1 MNLRTLFRFLY
12 NASYYILCTLLG
24 ALVLVTPSDAVYQ
37 AFKNKQLY
45 NVFVICGCYLLTAIL
60 ASTIYIVRMYTNRQ
74 ILAAI
79 PKTWIPVEKGDVN
92 KKVRKMIAASL
103 GRSAVIAWDSRPRI
117 DQTAPTVVSNSD
129 AREAIVRPET
139 AVEKKRGF
147 GALRK
152 QRSSHTEQD
161 DHIVVIPPTQPV
173 WGDITHDGWSSPESP
188 DFPNVQYITVILE
201 LPHLIEA
208 RAVSVAPPDPN
219 LDFNQPIPNLQAV
232 ELLQRPAHMGLRD
245 YVGYLIGIGILTS
258 PPAASDFL
266 IAYEHARFSTE
277 CLSEH
282 QFRHLMKLFAELLRC
297 IQPLSPAILASLDID
312 QLESDIDDDNSSS
325 STPRSRS
332 QLSADS
338 FSSRSRSRSRSPGE
352 QSVQTAHSRRGGTT
366 GSTPIT
372 KFPEF
377 VAAPATPKSKN
388 RAVSRSPSTNNF
400 AQSRLPYNESSG
412 ESSTSLVSS
421 TQGSVIRLRG
431 ANEEGDLP
439 YTLMVP
445 GPR

>member
-24 ALVLVTPSDAVYQ
+24 ALVLVTPGDAVYQ

-60 ASTIYIVRMYTNRQ
+60 AGTIYIVRMYTNRQ

-117 DQTAPTVVSNSD
+117 DPTPPAVISNAD
-129 AREAIVRPET
+129 AREAIARPET
-139 AVEKKRGF
+139 TVEKKRGL
-147 GALRK
+147 GVLRK
-152 QRSSHTEQD
+152 QRNSNTEKD

-173 WGDITHDGWSSPESP
+173 WGDITHNGWSSPESP
-188 DFPNVQYITVILE
+188 DLPNVQYITVILE

-208 RAVSVAPPDPN
+208 RAVSVAPPD
-219 LDFNQPIPNLQAV
+219 LDSGFNPPIPNLRAV
-232 ELLQRPAHMGLRD
+232 ELLQRPAQMGLRD
-245 YVGYLIGIGILTS
+245 YIGHLINIGIITS
-258 PPAASDFL
+258 PIATEFL
-266 IAYEHARFSTE
+266 LAYEHARFSTL

-282 QFRHLMKLFAELLRC
+282 EFRHLMRLFAELLRG

-312 QLESDIDDDNSSS
+312 QPKSDIDDDNSSS
-325 STPRSRS
+325 FTSRS
-332 QLSADS
+332 QSLLSTN
-338 FSSRSRSRSRSPGE
+338 SSSIRGPSEHRVRTS
-352 QSVQTAHSRRGGTT
+352 HSRTDGTT

-372 KFPEF
+372 RFPEF
-377 VAAPATPKSKN
+377 VEPAAAIRTKKG
-388 RAVSRSPSTNNF
+388 AISRSPSMNSF
-400 AQSRLPYNESSG
+400 AQSRLPYNGSSG
-412 ESSTSLVSS
+412 GSSTSLVSS

-431 ANEEGDLP
+431 ANEDGDLP

-445 GPR
+445 GSR